1 MKNILI
7 LVLLILSV
15 SCKQKAAEVKT
26 IDFIVP
32 EQIVLNPENL
42 VKSELTITGMTCAIG
57 CAASI
62 EKKLNATPGI
72 QSAKVSF
79 EGAVAQIIFDPNLI
93 KDEELNSVV
102 KSLGP
107 VYGVTK
113 NERVGIFSE
122 IKSE

>member
-1 MKNILI
+1 M

-15 SCKQKAAEVKT
+15 SCNQKAAEVKI
-26 IDFIVP
+26 IDLTVP

-102 KSLGP
+102 KSVGT

-113 NERVGIFSE
+113 NERIDIFSE

>member
-1 MKNILI
+1 MKNILM

-15 SCKQKAAEVKT
+15 SCNQKAAEVKIIGLT
-26 IDFIVP
+26 VP

-72 QSAKVSF
+72 QLAKVSF

-102 KSLGP
+102 KSVGT

-113 NERVGIFSE
+113 NERVDIFSE

>member
-26 IDFIVP
+26 IDFTVP

-62 EKKLNATPGI
+62 EKKLNVTPGI

-79 EGAVAQIIFDPNLI
+79 EGAVAQITFDPNLI

-102 KSLGP
+102 KSVGT

-113 NERVGIFSE
+113 NERVDIFSE

>member
-102 KSLGP
+102 KSVGT

-113 NERVGIFSE
+113 NERVDIFSE

>member
-15 SCKQKAAEVKT
+15 SCNQKATEVKI
-26 IDFIVP
+26 IDLTVP

-102 KSLGP
+102 KSVGP

-113 NERVGIFSE
+113 NERVNIFSE

>member
-102 KSLGP
+102 KSVGP